1 MTPLS
6 VFSLFLEGGALF
18 MCILTLLLVAL
29 FFAAWKAPA
38 WVKEIGKI
46 AYIFGIFSFF
56 ISCTQAASFIQMC
69 KDNLDQSVLAG
80 GLKVALICP
89 IYGCIIYMI
98 SLIIRIVQKPRA

>member
-1 MTPLS
+1 MTLLS
-6 VFSLFLEGGALF
+6 VFTLFVEGGALF

-46 AYIFGIFSFF
+46 AYIFGIFSFL
-56 ISCTQAASFIQMC
+56 ISCVQAASVVHMC
-69 KDNLDQSVLAG
+69 KEYVSQNVLAG

>member
-1 MTPLS
+1 MKLVS
-6 VFSLFLEGGALF
+6 VFTLFVAGGALF

-29 FFAAWKAPA
+29 FF
-38 WVKEIGKI
+38 
-46 AYIFGIFSFF
+46 SFL
-56 ISCTQAASFIQMC
+56 ISCAQAAADIQMC
-69 KDNLDQSVLAG
+69 DVNLEQCVLAG

>member
-1 MTPLS
+1 MTLVS
-6 VFSLFLEGGALF
+6 VFTLFVAGGALF

-56 ISCTQAASFIQMC
+56 ISCAQAAADIQMC
-69 KDNLDQSVLAG
+69 DVNLEQCVLAG

-89 IYGCIIYMI
+89 IYGCIIYLI

>member
-1 MTPLS
+1 MNTVS
-6 VFSLFLEGGALF
+6 DLFVQGDAGW
-18 MCILTLLLVAL
+18 MSILTIELAFI

-46 AYIFGIFSFF
+46 AYIFGIFSFL
-56 ISCTQAASFIQMC
+56 ISCAQAASFIQMC